1 MLEFITFSVYA
12 QFMLVLWPCEGIS
25 SDLDPFQPEV
35 LFEMNPRS
43 CKAALQRSQCFPQD
57 APSFQKHPALGW
69 GTSLGRGCSG
79 SGWDGLGFCWA
90 LGVGPVFNLRV

>member
-1 MLEFITFSVYA
+1 
-12 QFMLVLWPCEGIS
+12 MLVLWPCEGIS
-25 SDLDPFQPEV
+25 SDLDPFQPKV

-57 APSFQKHPALGW
+57 AASFKKHLALGW

-79 SGWDGLGFCWA
+79 SGWDGLGSA
-90 LGVGPVFNLRV
+90 GLGGGSGFQSQGLKGGLA